1 MYEKDYIWSP
11 ITSGCVIGKCLQSI
25 IHDSVITCDEFIE
38 MTKSVTTKIFQ
49 QKLFQQKLFKQK
61 LFQQKLFQK
70 IFSVQINFL

>member
-38 MTKSVTTKIFQ
+38 VTKSVATKIFQ
-49 QKLFQQKLFKQK
+49 KKLFQQKLFKQN
-61 LFQQKLFQK
+61 
-70 IFSVQINFL
+70 FSVQRHFYEKK

>member
-38 MTKSVTTKIFQ
+38 VTKSVVTKIFQ
-49 QKLFQQKLFKQK
+49 KKLFQQKLFKQN
-61 LFQQKLFQK
+61 
-70 IFSVQINFL
+70 FSVQRHFYEKK

>member
-38 MTKSVTTKIFQ
+38 VTKSVATKIFQ
-49 QKLFQQKLFKQK
+49 KK
-61 LFQQKLFQK
+61 LFQQKLFQQN
-70 IFSVQINFL
+70 FSVQRHFYEKK

>member
-38 MTKSVTTKIFQ
+38 VTKSVATKIFQ
-49 QKLFQQKLFKQK
+49 KKLFQQKLFKQN
-61 LFQQKLFQK
+61 
-70 IFSVQINFL
+70 FSVQRHF

>member
-38 MTKSVTTKIFQ
+38 VTKSVATKIFQ
-49 QKLFQQKLFKQK
+49 KKLFQQKLFKQN
-61 LFQQKLFQK
+61 FC
-70 IFSVQINFL
+70 VQRHFYEKK

>member
-38 MTKSVTTKIFQ
+38 VTKSVATKIFQ
-49 QKLFQQKLFKQK
+49 EKLFQQKLFKQN
-61 LFQQKLFQK
+61 
-70 IFSVQINFL
+70 FSVQRHFYEKK

>member
-38 MTKSVTTKIFQ
+38 VTKSVATKIFQ
-49 QKLFQQKLFKQK
+49 KKLFQQKLFKQN
-61 LFQQKLFQK
+61 
-70 IFSVQINFL
+70 FSVQRHFYEKKLPVK